1 MKNYHR
7 NNQEEE
13 MFVTKLT
20 NTLRN
25 IDTTTDIS
33 SIKSLEKT
41 V

>member
-25 IDTTTDIS
+25 IDTTDIS
-33 SIKSLEKT
+33 SIKLLEKT

>member
-1 MKNYHR
+1 
-7 NNQEEE
+7 
-13 MFVTKLT
+13 MFVAKLT